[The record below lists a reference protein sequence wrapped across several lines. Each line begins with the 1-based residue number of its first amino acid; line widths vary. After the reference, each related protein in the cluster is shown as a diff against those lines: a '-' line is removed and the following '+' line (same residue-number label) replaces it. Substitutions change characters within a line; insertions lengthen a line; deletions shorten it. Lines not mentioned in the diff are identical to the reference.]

1 LVGRGGGLARAS
13 VGHQRQWVMLRF
25 LHGGAVP
32 LFDSQL
38 DLARAHNPTLQK
50 SNEQKYYLRG
60 DGGNNQ
66 MKLKLFSVS
75 PFFRSGIDNGTHGS
89 EYGICIKTKFGSN
102 FHTKM
107 EIFENEQKRPKIVSA
122 TAPTRIHIIFISSKY
137 HFQVLRETEPQLPRN
152 YHF

>member
-1 LVGRGGGLARAS
+1 
-13 VGHQRQWVMLRF
+13 
-25 LHGGAVP
+25 
-32 LFDSQL
+32 
-38 DLARAHNPTLQK
+38 
-50 SNEQKYYLRG
+50 
-60 DGGNNQ
+60 

-75 PFFRSGIDNGTHGS
+75 PFFFRSGIDNGTHGS

-137 HFQVLRETEPQLPRN
+137 HFQVLRSVKLETEPQLPRN